1 MRLFLAILWVCMF
14 VACRSDQTVPS
25 DKSGYVGT
33 YVYKSVD
40 KSVDRATDHEL
51 DRLVLQADGHYILV
65 QGGSTKAKS
74 ETKGVWTLVPGDP
87 PNVELD
93 HHGYPIQV
101 KRGEIRLLINDD
113 LGEWYAKTE

>member
-1 MRLFLAILWVCMF
+1 MRLFLVILWVCMF
-14 VACRSDQTVPS
+14 VACRSDQPVPS

-101 KRGEIRLLINDD
+101 KRGETRLLINDD